1 MKTKLTSLTHWATGA
16 HPLILCII
24 FALLLSLN
32 AWADPIAIGT
42 GTATLNYENTSD
54 PTAPAENT
62 YVMSK
67 LSSKIKDETCIA
79 FGRTDWGSWDRIYN
93 SVDWSVTIEPG
104 IYDVELSY
112 GTASWGTQPLFAIY
126 DGETKVQDIYFDSNS
141 SGGAW
146 ATQEDRSTKVEGLN
160 LGTLSGSKTYTI
172 RVTETS
178 TSYGLCIGH
187 IGFTRA
193 TKYTAKWGYKSGT
206 YAYNDGMF
214 PSSPDVS
221 TENGISVTSNMA
233 YSSGTSDNYTYH
245 FGSSSYID
253 IYVGAGRVITEI
265 ATSVLCDGT
274 NDGAELQISFSPS
287 TPFNTTDASTPA
299 TFASNGWTN
308 YASTSNPAMTNISI
322 PQGTWKSARITKSA
336 SATHSNYLY
345 RLKVVAEDAGGDSGD
360 EYTVYFESNNNNY
373 GTVDVANISS
383 VPDAS
388 TVSIDNNVLTLN
400 GTDVT
405 ASPAAAT
412 AEYTYAFSNWSV
424 SDGTEITQN
433 QTITA
438 NFTRTTNSYTLTWD
452 LDGGT
457 VTTAGTGAA
466 VNATGTPSSSVEY
479 GAEITVPIVSKA
491 GVEFIGWSVT
501 PASTMPAANTTYTA
515 QWRSVPSV
523 TNLSTSVDDDDVTVS
538 WTNYNKLDLNDNV
551 AIDGFKDGAKSTM
564 SFTITNGNILDV
576 DYDIKEDWG
585 YRSVE
590 IRLQREMNHVTSI
603 DLDYIYNNAYA
614 YNPDGPEGPEIGGLI
629 PYMMYDGTETSPE
642 TWNTYYKSY
651 TAYNVT
657 SYTNFNLTPVHILW
671 QGSGDYDSNRKIHKV
686 GFTMNPPLVSTGTFS
701 VKDICINTSD
711 NQTTLDEIIVIRK
724 KGSAPTSIS
733 DGTQVY
739 SGVLNTFTDND
750 LANGGYI
757 AVPAT
762 LANGKYYYAV
772 YARKGSNYSLA
783 ATTGPVQIGPDT
795 YDLSLHQPDKYETA
809 APDGY
814 GRTLKSYNNREY
826 EVYRFAYVNDKGAL
840 YAGSESTVTNGYA
853 LITNATS
860 SESVGDGWVAVKPY
874 SYINSSYTIDAEF
887 AGSCIYPRFGNS
899 DYLRLYVQGYDQFSF
914 AGRDDSD
921 NKTGYFKV
929 KIDGVEQDYA
939 INRDNH
945 ITRYTLT
952 ANEPHIIEITGA
964 NSDYHNRVFGFSL
977 RIPVDDTPR
986 DLTYAKGNEAVTG
999 DLPASGSYAPLAE
1012 VTVPE
1017 QGNLAW
1023 TGHYFIG
1030 WSDGE
1035 NRYAAGETYTMPA
1048 HEVTL
1053 TAQWAEIHQP
1063 GKYETAT
1070 ASGGYGRTLTSVNSR
1085 DFEVYRFA
1093 KVSSLGALYA
1103 GPTTTATDGYQMFAN
1118 AAEKT
1123 EVISDN
1129 WIFVKPYD
1137 YASGSYY
1144 LDNEFTCQSGYARI
1158 RNTSYVRLYVQG
1170 YDQFTFAGRDDD
1182 NDPKTGNFVVKIDGV
1197 TQDYTVNRGDHIS
1210 DRYDLTTNE
1219 PHVIEITALDD
1230 DYHNRFLGFSLRIPV
1245 DDTPRDLTYAK
1256 GDEAV
1261 TGDLPTNTSYAPLA
1275 EFTLPNKGNLA
1286 WTGHYF
1292 IGWSDGSNRYAAGET
1307 YTMPAHEVTLT
1318 AQWAE
1323 IHQPGKY
1330 ETATASGGYGRTLQ
1344 ICNNREYEVYEVAVA
1359 ESKGALYAGPAA
1371 EVTDGYQIFNNAT
1384 NATEI
1389 IGDNWVYVKARDYNA
1404 DVHAFANE
1412 FGQLNSEGT
1421 LSPQSARLDNVS
1433 YFRLYVQGYDQFS
1446 FIGIDSYENTPNNYF
1461 VIKIDGVAQSY
1472 TPDADHYNYTRYD
1485 LDESIAHVIEIT
1497 GNSSDYHNRFFGFS
1511 LRLPADDTQR
1521 SVTYAKGN
1529 EAVTGDLPASGSY
1542 VWGETFDLPAQGTLA
1557 WTEHYF
1563 IGWNDG
1569 TATYAP
1575 GYTYTMPREAVT
1587 FTAQWLA
1594 PEYIPTTTSLNSTN
1608 VYVSPGTVDFNV
1620 DGEGDDEE
1628 CINIAGK
1635 QTAEWKVY
1643 FTRGIYKLNMPYG
1656 TTGGGVNVTFK
1667 IFDGDTE
1674 LTAYTRND
1682 SHNDGSS
1689 VHLYNAKWDLDLRT
1703 IDENKLY
1710 TVKVIDT
1717 WGDTSSKP
1725 RVGSLNFSI
1734 VSPIVLSDTPVQLTH
1749 ENVTFSPGTYDMNVD
1764 GVEGDETCVD
1774 IRDQKQADWLVQITP
1789 GYYQISMLYGTP
1801 GGIVKVQVMIIDAET
1816 GEPVEGKVTT
1826 EDIHYSGSSFLAK
1839 WGMDLRTGIDENK
1852 TYFVRVKD
1860 VFGGDGSKPEVA
1872 YINMVSVDPITVS
1885 SSVKTKLDHNNVTT
1899 PYTIE
1904 PFDIEDNGSN
1914 ETCLFIG
1921 DNNKADWLV
1930 KIAPITYNIRVRY
1943 GRTTGTRLTLYIID
1957 GNNHVVWNSETR
1969 PTPSGR
1975 YEVWEINGID
1985 LSTKVK
1991 ATDEYIIRIKDDY
2004 DGAGSYPYIEYIE
2017 FIPRVTHTRTNL
2029 RAGDY
2034 GTICLPYAVAAA
2046 DRNGAELF
2054 ELEQWADNG
2063 ASLTISQ
2070 LNEDEDMEAGRPYLF
2085 QATANTATFSYY
2097 PEGDAAEAQTYNGLI
2112 GKYEEM
2118 EIPMNEDNYIIY
2130 NNKLYLVNSANIW
2143 VGANRAY
2150 IHKGGAP
2157 MNQAPANRRRVTLGV
2172 YGTQTATDIDNVT
2185 GNPSPVTLKYI
2196 ENGHLFIIRDG
2207 KTYNAQGQVVK

>member
-1 MKTKLTSLTHWATGA
+1 MKTKLTSLTHWAANT
-16 HPLILCII
+16 PPTILCII
-24 FALLLSLN
+24 FALFLSLN
-32 AWADPIAIGT
+32 AWADPIAIGGT
-42 GTATLNYENTSD
+42 GTVTLNYENTSNPVS
-54 PTAPAENT
+54 PT
-62 YVMSK
+62 
-67 LSSKIKDETCIA
+67 LQKIQRSDIFNNERSIA
-79 FGRTDWGSWDRIYN
+79 FSNPDGGYASRDYDYVEWAT
-93 SVDWSVTIEPG
+93 TIEPG
-104 IYDVELSY
+104 IYEVEIKY
-112 GTASWGTQPLFAIY
+112 GSFAWNVTPLFAVYQNNSKI
-126 DGETKVQDIYFDSNS
+126 KDIYVTTAKN
-141 SGGAW
+141 SGGWKTW
-146 ATQEDRSTKVEGLN
+146 ADFSPESFVVDLTDGIDPNTN
-160 LGTLSGSKTYTI
+160 YTI
-172 RVTETS
+172 RATETFS
-178 TSYGLCIGH
+178 GAWGLIIGH
-187 IGFTRA
+187 ISFTPFTSHFA
-193 TKYTAKWGYKSGT
+193 TWGYKTGENGFDDGAFPSNSGVSSKQGVSVTSDMSFVSVSQGT
-206 YAYNDGMF
+206 YAYK
-214 PSSPDVS
+214 
-221 TENGISVTSNMA
+221 
-233 YSSGTSDNYTYH
+233 
-245 FGSSSYID
+245 FGSESYVE
-253 IYVGAGRVITEI
+253 IYVGAGRVITDI
-265 ATSVLCDGT
+265 ATSVLCDG
-274 NDGAELQISFSPS
+274 NLGGEELQISFSSS
-287 TPFNTTDASTPA
+287 TPFNQADASKPV
-299 TFASNGWTN
+299 TFASNSWSD
-308 YASTSNPAMTNISI
+308 YCCTSNPSLISLSASI
-322 PQGTWKSARITKSA
+322 PEGTKSAKITKSA
-336 SATHSNYLY
+336 SATHDNYLY

-360 EYTVYFESNNNNY
+360 EHTVYFESSNNNY
-373 GTVDVANISS
+373 GTVDVASISS

-405 ASPAAAT
+405 ATPVSAT

-424 SDGTEITQN
+424 SNGDEITEN

-438 NFTRTTNSYTLTWD
+438 TFTRTANSYTLTWD
-452 LDGGT
+452 LNGGT

-466 VNATGTPSSSVEY
+466 VNATGTPNSSVAY
-479 GAEITVPIVSKA
+479 GTAITAPVVSKA
-491 GVEFIGWSVT
+491 GYSFVGWNAT
-501 PASTMPAANTTYTA
+501 PSSTMPAANTTYTA
-515 QWRSVPSV
+515 QWQGVPAV
-523 TNLSTSVDDDDVTVS
+523 TNLNAAVDDDDVTIS
-538 WTNYNKLDLNDNV
+538 WTNYNKLDLTSDNAKEEGWNDY
-551 AIDGFKDGAKSTM
+551 G
-564 SFTITNGNILDV
+564 TINS
-576 DYDIKEDWG
+576 
-585 YRSVE
+585 RSVANGVLTVSYTTDAEWAWKSIE
-590 IRLQREMNHVTSI
+590 IPLSREMNHVTSI
-603 DLDYIYNNAYA
+603 DMQYTYNNAQA
-614 YNPDGPEGPEIGGLI
+614 KDGNNEGGIA
-629 PYMMYDGTETSPE
+629 PYMMYNEDGGWTCFWKRSDPTSLGF
-642 TWNTYYKSY
+642 WAS
-651 TAYNVT
+651 NVT
-657 SYTNFNLTPVHILW
+657 EYTNYNLTPDQILGNT
-671 QGSGDYDSNRKIHKV
+671 GSGSYDNQRLIHKV
-686 GFTMNPPLVSTGTFS
+686 GLLIDPAVASSGTFT
-701 VKDICINTSD
+701 VKDICINTTD
-711 NQTTLDEIIVIRK
+711 GQTTLDEIKVIRK
-724 KGSAPTSIS
+724 LNSAPTSIS
-733 DGTQVY
+733 DGDEVY
-739 SGVLNTFTDND
+739 SGVLNTFTDNN
-750 LANGGYI
+750 LENG
-757 AVPAT
+757 T
-762 LANGKYYYAV
+762 YYYAV
-772 YARKGSNYSLA
+772 YARKGSNYSEA
-783 ATTGPVQIGPDT
+783 VTTGPVQIGPET
-795 YDLSLHQPDKYETA
+795 YGLSLHEPGKYE
-809 APDGY
+809 DDGEGGY
-814 GRTLKSYNNREY
+814 GRTLKTVGDYQY

-874 SYINSSYTIDAEF
+874 SYVNSAYTIDAEF
-887 AGSCIYPRFGNS
+887 AGSCIFPRFGNS

-921 NKTGYFKV
+921 KSTGYFKI
-929 KIDGVEQDYA
+929 KIDGVEQDYT
-939 INRDNH
+939 INRANH
-945 ITRYTLT
+945 ITRYSLT

-964 NSDYHNRVFGFSL
+964 NSDYHNRLFGFSL
-977 RIPVDDTPR
+977 RLPVDDTPR
-986 DLTYAKGNEAVTG
+986 SVTYAKGNVAVTG
-999 DLPASGSYAPLAE
+999 DLPSNTSYAPETE
-1012 VTVPE
+1012 VTLPE
-1017 QGNLAW
+1017 KGNLTW
-1023 TGHYFIG
+1023 TGHVFIG
-1030 WSDGE
+1030 WDDGTK
-1035 NRYAAGETYTMPA
+1035 RYAAGETYTMPA
-1048 HEVTL
+1048 HDVTL

-1063 GKYETAT
+1063 GKYETPE
-1070 ASGGYGRTLTSVNSR
+1070 GEDGYGRSLTSVNNR
-1085 DFEVYRFA
+1085 EYEVYRFA
-1093 KVSSLGALYA
+1093 KVDSKGALYA
-1103 GPTTTATDGYQMFAN
+1103 GSVTTATDGHMIFNN

-1123 EVISDN
+1123 EIIGDN

-1137 YASGSYY
+1137 YSSTIYTLNA
-1144 LDNEFTCQSGYARI
+1144 EFTCSSGYARI
-1158 RNTSYVRLYVQG
+1158 RNNSYVRLYVQG
-1170 YDQFTFAGRDDD
+1170 YDQFAFAGRDDD
-1182 NDPKTGNFVVKIDGV
+1182 DGDLTGNFVVKIDGV
-1197 TQDYTVNRGDHIS
+1197 TQDYTINRENHIS
-1210 DRYDLTTNE
+1210 DRYSLTSNDL
-1219 PHVIEITALDD
+1219 HVIEITAVDD
-1230 DYHNRFLGFSLRIPV
+1230 DYHNRLFGFSLRLPV
-1245 DDTPRDLTYAK
+1245 DDTPRSLTYAK
-1256 GDEAV
+1256 GDEEV

-1286 WTGHYF
+1286 WAGHAF

-1307 YTMPAHEVTLT
+1307 YTMPAHDVTFT

-1344 ICNNREYEVYEVAVA
+1344 TYNNREYEVYEVAVA
-1359 ESKGALYAGPAA
+1359 ESKGALYAGPST
-1371 EVTDGYQIFNNAT
+1371 EVTNGYQIFTNAT

-1404 DVHAFANE
+1404 DIRAFGNE

-1433 YFRLYVQGYDQFS
+1433 YVRLYVQGYDQFT
-1446 FIGIDSYENTPNNYF
+1446 FIGIDSYENIPNNYF
-1461 VIKIDGVAQSY
+1461 VIKIDGVTQSY

-1485 LDESIAHVIEIT
+1485 LDESIAHVIEVT
-1497 GNSSDYHNRFFGFS
+1497 ANSSDYHNRFFGFS

-1542 VWGETFDLPAQGTLA
+1542 VWGETFDLPAQGTLS

-1608 VYVSPGTVDFNV
+1608 VYVSPGTVEFNV

-1643 FTRGIYKLNMPYG
+1643 FTRGIYKLNMLYG
-1656 TTGGGVNVTFK
+1656 TTSGGVNVTFK

-1682 SHNDGSS
+1682 NHNDGSG

-1749 ENVTFSPGTYDMNVD
+1749 ENVTFSPGTYNMDVD
-1764 GVEGDETCVD
+1764 GIDGDETCVD
-1774 IRDQKQADWLVQITP
+1774 IRDQQKADWLVQITP

-1801 GGIVKVQVMIIDAET
+1801 GGTVKVQVMIIDAET

-1872 YINMVSVDPITVS
+1872 YINMVSADPITVS

-1921 DNNKADWLV
+1921 DNNQADWLV

-1957 GNNHVVWNSETR
+1957 GSNHVVWNSDTR

-1985 LSTKVK
+1985 LSDKVN

-2004 DGAGSYPYIEYIE
+2004 DGAGSKPYIEYIE
-2017 FIPRVTHTRTNL
+2017 FIPKVTHTRTNL

-2070 LNEDEDMEAGRPYLF
+2070 LDADEDMEAGKPYIF

-2118 EIPMNEDNYIIY
+2118 EIPMNDDNYIIY

-2172 YGTQTATDIDNVT
+2172 YGTQTATGFDPVT
-2185 GNPSPVTLKYI
+2185 GNPSSVTLKYI